1 MKNNSNRNDKI
12 FDIILEESFDKYSKD
27 TSSFDID
34 FQMSEEEIKAMEDKE
49 KSIHNKLMK
58 GIDSENRKH
67 ISVKKI
73 CILVAVLLLGIIC
86 ASFAVSAVHTW
97 IQRTHISQDGTEIIV
112 TTQKLIFEDYNNIR
126 NFENKNVIIIP
137 NWLPEGM
144 ELNKIDDD
152 VHCVNFYYKNNDK
165 FMTLSTL
172 HGYSSTNVKIDT
184 ENNNTTI
191 REANVLGM
199 RCKIITMTNELGYV
213 AHSVFWNSNDAEY
226 EMMTNVSE
234 EELNKILANLI
245 YFEE

>member
-34 FQMSEEEIKAMEDKE
+34 FQMSEEEISTMEAKE
-49 KSIHNKLMK
+49 NSIHNKLMK

-73 CILVAVLLLGIIC
+73 CILIAVLLLGIIC

-112 TTQKLIFEDYNNIR
+112 TTQKLIFEDYSNIR
-126 NFENKNVIIIP
+126 NFKNKNVIIIP

-144 ELNKIDDD
+144 ELNKVNDDE
-152 VHCVNFYYKNNDK
+152 VSVKLYYKSDDK
-165 FMTLSTL
+165 YVSLNIL
-172 HGYSSTNVKIDT
+172 HGFSSGSSKIAT
-184 ENNNTTI
+184 ENNSI
-191 REANVLGM
+191 SMREANILGM
-199 RCKIITMTNELGYV
+199 QCKIITVTNELGYI
-213 AHSVFWNSNDAEY
+213 AHTVYWNSDNTEY
-226 EMMTNVSE
+226 QMMTNVSE
-234 EELNKILANLI
+234 EELDKILENLI

>member
-1 MKNNSNRNDKI
+1 MKNNSSRNDKI
-12 FDIILEESFDKYSKD
+12 FDIILEESFDKYAND
-27 TSSFDID
+27 VAT
-34 FQMSEEEIKAMEDKE
+34 QEECEMSEEELRVMESKE
-49 KSIHNKLMK
+49 KSIYNKLIK
-58 GIDSENRKH
+58 DINKDKKSH

-73 CILVAVLLLGIIC
+73 CVLVAILLLCIIC
-86 ASFAVSAVHTW
+86 VSFGTAAVHKW
-97 IQRTHISQDGTEIIV
+97 VQRINVSQDGTEIII
-112 TTQKLIFEDYNNIR
+112 TNQKLIFEDYNNIR
-126 NFENKNVIIIP
+126 QFEKKSAIIIP

-144 ELNKIDDD
+144 ELNKIDDN

-191 REANVLGM
+191 RESNILGM